1 MDTMTD
7 HAQEQAEA
15 QLGSIRD
22 MVAALELDY
31 DRLEELREEL
41 ADLNEAV
48 EEAQEA
54 YDEALA
60 DEDGEDD
67 MQALGEAHLD
77 AKNALAEWRRDY
89 GEELAELEEA
99 ADDCESRED
108 AEQRIHEDAL
118 SVEVRSDWHTLG
130 GDSSPA
136 EFRIVLCTGGPH
148 VEMRGELNEHGEP
161 VSAWLVYNDWF
172 KPMTER
178 PNRPGDEEAL
188 LAYASRAYF
197 GEG

>member
-1 MDTMTD
+1 MTD
-7 HAQEQAEA
+7 YAQQQADA
-15 QLGSIRD
+15 QMGGIRD
-22 MVAALELDY
+22 MVAALEVDY

-41 ADLNEAV
+41 ADLDEAI
-48 EEAQEA
+48 EEALEA

-60 DEDGEDD
+60 VEDGADD
-67 MQALGEAHLD
+67 LQALGEALLD
-77 AKNALAEWRRDY
+77 AKNALAEWRCDY
-89 GEELAELEEA
+89 GEELVALGEAAGDCGSREEA
-99 ADDCESRED
+99 VP
-108 AEQRIHEDAL
+108 RIHEDAL
-118 SVEVRSDWHTLG
+118 SVEVRSDWHVPG
-130 GDSSPA
+130 GDDAPA

-161 VSAWLVYNDWF
+161 VRAWLAYNDWF

-188 LAYASRAYF
+188 LAYAACFYY